1 MKKILINNKKTDV
14 IQIFKDIRFL
24 LVISTLFIFFS
35 ASDFKL
41 FAEDEIKINQSN
53 KVVKAYC
60 FEGTGEGSFFI
71 GKGYSNRTVH
81 FIACTDGKAWKIRV
95 NLNVGNLSFYESGS
109 LGGTNN
115 VYTTSEYPFLYL
127 LKDAAKNP
135 NVNLNIKGILWV
147 ERIPVPI
154 IEDSCPFMA
163 VIWYALCSA
172 DYLNSVKDYK
182 WIIPPYEINNVRNY
196 ALLGLTNVRSILIR
210 SQLTPGLPEIMRF
223 IHNGRLWKN
232 TGEIQYPDE
241 FGSGFTNAL
250 FLAESFL
257 SIGEYH
263 YPQEFGF
270 LIQEPIN
277 DPEKTA
283 GKLMLATIKEMHFV
297 VTNAQIIE
305 MSYSDFI
312 PQPKVLSGCHDLR
325 FINSEKP
332 MMYLSYITNR
342 WLSES
347 EVMELPKYKEA
358 LRRMAVFKKAM
369 PTNIQK
375 FGLFP
380 KKPEASASKKMVLM
394 SIILIVFLMPI
405 LVFMLR
411 KSLYK
416 TNKKN

>member
-1 MKKILINNKKTDV
+1 
-14 IQIFKDIRFL
+14 
-24 LVISTLFIFFS
+24 
-35 ASDFKL
+35 
-41 FAEDEIKINQSN
+41 
-53 KVVKAYC
+53 
-60 FEGTGEGSFFI
+60 
-71 GKGYSNRTVH
+71 
-81 FIACTDGKAWKIRV
+81 
-95 NLNVGNLSFYESGS
+95 
-109 LGGTNN
+109 
-115 VYTTSEYPFLYL
+115 
-127 LKDAAKNP
+127 
-135 NVNLNIKGILWV
+135 
-147 ERIPVPI
+147 
-154 IEDSCPFMA
+154 
-163 VIWYALCSA
+163 
-172 DYLNSVKDYK
+172 
-182 WIIPPYEINNVRNY
+182 
-196 ALLGLTNVRSILIR
+196 
-210 SQLTPGLPEIMRF
+210 MRF

-232 TGEIQYPDE
+232 TGEIQYHDE
-241 FGSGFTNAL
+241 FGSGFPNAL

-380 KKPEASASKKMVLM
+380 KKPEASSSKKMVLM